1 MKRNG
6 MDTRPGPGG
15 GPEEGGRA
23 LSRGR
28 GHHERGL
35 GSDLH
40 LDVEWMGQTGGE
52 AGWEEPVA
60 WRGDQGGQC
69 RAAVGPV
76 GCPVLGFSV
85 SMGVPVTALTSQSR
99 LGEET
104 SSYKGPRW
112 L

>member
-1 MKRNG
+1 MGPASFWLGAEEGEMKRKG

-40 LDVEWMGQTGGE
+40 LDVEWMGRTGGE

-60 WRGDQGGQC
+60 WSGD
-69 RAAVGPV
+69 
-76 GCPVLGFSV
+76 
-85 SMGVPVTALTSQSR
+85 
-99 LGEET
+99 
-104 SSYKGPRW
+104 
-112 L
+112 